1 MMKKTVDLSITKKYL
16 LDLLK
21 PDANFFWVV
30 IVYSIVISLLTL
42 AVPIAVQTLI
52 NTIANIASGR
62 ALAILAFL
70 LFFTLA
76 LYGIFSVLRLHIL
89 EYYSRKIYA
98 RLTTDIGLHTLFSSR
113 RFFEGHKNIS
123 ITHYYY
129 EITTLQKNLPTLLI
143 DGFALILQMLV
154 GIILVSFYHP
164 SLLVFNMILLL
175 SLYFAWRIWSSGG
188 KRTAIALSQAKYAS
202 GKWLNEMAM
211 VHHFFSST
219 SRIDYAKKVT
229 DRTITEYI
237 DKHTEYYFFTF
248 YQHAMFLFIFAVAS
262 AALLGLGGWLVIQGE
277 MSIGQLVAAE
287 LIMSAI
293 FFGLS
298 RFARFLE
305 LYYELYGAADK
316 IAMAISSPQER
327 SGEQN
332 KPLPETSNISFNGV
346 LLKHG
351 EDHCFINLK
360 LKAGG
365 KYYLPSWLQQELVTL
380 LTYTEPPKNGWVSIG
395 DLALS
400 DYDIFALREAI
411 IIIDDSLIMECSIRD
426 FLLLAT
432 PGASDQELLQVIDAV
447 EILHVIDDLPEK
459 LDTVLTLSGY
469 PLKKLDFLLLKVA
482 GALLSHPKVLIVG
495 RQFNPLNHA
504 LRGRL
509 FEMLSE
515 KLATILYFSD
525 TADLPN
531 FDGVLRLEAESNHI
545 IMKSHLTQPEEERNS

>member
-1 MMKKTVDLSITKKYL
+1 MKTKIDLPVTKKFL
-16 LDLLK
+16 FALIK
-21 PDANFFWVV
+21 PEANFFWVV

-52 NTIANIASGR
+52 NTIANIASAR
-62 ALAILAFL
+62 ALVILAFL

-76 LYGIFSVLRLHIL
+76 LYGIFSLLRIHIM

-98 RLTTDIGLHTLFSSR
+98 RLTTDIGSHTLFSSN

-123 ITHYYY
+123 VTHYYY
-129 EITTLQKNLPTLLI
+129 EIMTLQSNLPTLLI
-143 DGFALILQMLV
+143 DGFSLILQMFV
-154 GIILVSFYHP
+154 GIVLVSFYHP
-164 SLLVFNMILLL
+164 SLLVFNMVLLL
-175 SLYFAWRIWSSGG
+175 VLYFAWRIWSGGG
-188 KRTAIALSQAKYAS
+188 KRTAIELSRAKFAS

-219 SRIDYAKKVT
+219 TRIDYAKKHT
-229 DRTITEYI
+229 DKAITGYI
-237 DKHTEYYFFTF
+237 EKHAEHYFFIF

-262 AALLGLGGWLVIQGE
+262 AALLGLGGWLVIEGQ

-298 RFARFLE
+298 RFVRFLE

-316 IAMAISSPQER
+316 IAIALSSPQER
-327 SGEQN
+327 SGEPD
-332 KPLPETSNISFNGV
+332 KPSPDNSNIIFNGV
-346 LLKHG
+346 FLQHG
-351 EDHCFINLK
+351 EDNCFIDLE

-380 LTYTEPPKNGWVSIG
+380 LTCTEPSENGWVSIG
-395 DLALS
+395 DFALS

-411 IIIDDSLIMECSIRD
+411 TIIDDSLIMECSIRD
-426 FLLLAT
+426 FLLLAA
-432 PGASDQELLQVIDAV
+432 PGASDQQLLQVLDAV
-447 EILHVIDDLPEK
+447 EILHVIENSPEK
-459 LDTVLTLSGY
+459 MDTMMTLSGY
-469 PLKKLDFLLLKVA
+469 PLRKLDFLLLKVA
-482 GALLSHPKVLIVG
+482 GALLSQPKVLIVG
-495 RQFNPLNHA
+495 RQFNPLNQA
-504 LRGRL
+504 LRARL
-509 FEMLSE
+509 FEMLSA

-531 FDGVLRLEAESNHI
+531 FDGVLRLDAKSSHI
-545 IMKSHLTQPEEERNS
+545 IMKPHPTEKEDERKP